1 MSDPS
6 QDPTGGSGRHGS
18 SLNFV
23 RAALVVVLF
32 AIVVGFV
39 LADATGN
46 YGRRHRAASTTTT
59 SVPTGTSSTTTTTV
73 ARSSVK
79 VQVANGSTT
88 AGVAT
93 TITQQL
99 QTLGWDTLPP
109 VNASS
114 TVPASVVYYAANR
127 KPQALEI
134 ASELKLAAT
143 AVQPLTTS
151 VPVANASGDD
161 VVVVV
166 GPDLAQS

>member
-1 MSDPS
+1 VSDPS
-6 QDPTGGSGRHGS
+6 QDPTDASGRGGS

-23 RAALVVVLF
+23 RAAIVVVLF
-32 AIVVGFV
+32 VVVVSYV
-39 LADATGN
+39 LNDATGH
-46 YGRRHRAASTTTT
+46 YGRRHRGAATTTT
-59 SVPTGTSSTTTTTV
+59 LPARTSTTTTTI

-79 VQVANGSTT
+79 VQVANGSST
-88 AGVAT
+88 AGMAT
-93 TITQQL
+93 TVTQQL

-114 TVPASVVYYAANR
+114 QVSASAVYYATNR

-134 ASELKLAAT
+134 ASELKLTAS

>member
-6 QDPTGGSGRHGS
+6 QDPTDASGRGGS

-23 RAALVVVLF
+23 RAAIVVVLF
-32 AIVVGFV
+32 VVVVSYV
-39 LADATGN
+39 LNDATGH
-46 YGRRHRAASTTTT
+46 YGRRHRGAATTTT
-59 SVPTGTSSTTTTTV
+59 LPARTSTTTTTI

-79 VQVANGSTT
+79 VQVANGSST
-88 AGVAT
+88 AGMAT
-93 TITQQL
+93 TVTQQL

-114 TVPASVVYYAANR
+114 QVSASAVYYATNR

-134 ASELKLAAT
+134 ASELKLTAS